1 MELRGPLGRLPN
13 SYRAANGTSPPLPSV
28 TNSSTP
34 RARTPPLDLSP
45 LYSAEGLGVGWFRVR
60 DRPPAIE
67 HLFAYGAGMGQRTSY
82 EELERMRRSVAML
95 SVGQPA
101 LKREEALRLL
111 AETQAAHSGAT
122 TA

>member
-1 MELRGPLGRLPN
+1 
-13 SYRAANGTSPPLPSV
+13 
-28 TNSSTP
+28 
-34 RARTPPLDLSP
+34 
-45 LYSAEGLGVGWFRVR
+45 
-60 DRPPAIE
+60 
-67 HLFAYGAGMGQRTSY
+67 
-82 EELERMRRSVAML
+82 MRRSVAML